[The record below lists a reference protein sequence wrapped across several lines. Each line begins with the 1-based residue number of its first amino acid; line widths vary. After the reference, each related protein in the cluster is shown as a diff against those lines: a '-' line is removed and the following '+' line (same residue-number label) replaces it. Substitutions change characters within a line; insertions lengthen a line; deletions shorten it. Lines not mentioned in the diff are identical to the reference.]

1 MKTGRE
7 MGPGT
12 MNKFAIATTSTF
24 ALALAG
30 IGIALSGGINTDHDL
45 RRVDCQAITMFTPA
59 RNKPA
64 EELCANYG
72 GVALKDAEPSKQG
85 LVILVRNQPMG
96 GFDGEH
102 TVR

>member
-1 MKTGRE
+1 
-7 MGPGT
+7 
-12 MNKFAIATTSTF
+12 MNKIAVAATSTF

-30 IGIALSGGINTDHDL
+30 IGMTLSGGINTDRDL

-59 RNKPA
+59 QNKPA

-72 GVALKDAEPSKQG
+72 GVAQKDAQPSKQG

-96 GFDGEH
+96 GFDGEK
-102 TVR
+102 TLR

>member
-12 MNKFAIATTSTF
+12 MNKFAIATTSAF

-30 IGIALSGGINTDHDL
+30 FGIVVSGGPGTDSEL

-59 RNKPA
+59 QRKSA

-72 GVALKDAEPSKQG
+72 GVAETGAEPSKSG

-96 GFDGEH
+96 GFLGEK

>member
-1 MKTGRE
+1 
-7 MGPGT
+7 
-12 MNKFAIATTSTF
+12 MNKIAVAAPSTF
-24 ALALAG
+24 VLALVGAG
-30 IGIALSGGINTDHDL
+30 IVVSGGVKTDGEL
-45 RRVDCQAITMFTPA
+45 RRVDCQALTMFTPA
-59 RNKPA
+59 KAKSA

-72 GVALKDAEPSKQG
+72 GVALKDAEPSKEG

>member
-1 MKTGRE
+1 
-7 MGPGT
+7 

-24 ALALAG
+24 VIALAG
-30 IGIALSGGINTDHDL
+30 LGIVLSDSPATDSEL

-59 RNKPA
+59 QNKSA
-64 EELCANYG
+64 EDLCANYG
-72 GVALKDAEPSKQG
+72 GVAETGTKPSKSG

-96 GFDGEH
+96 GFAGEN

>member
-1 MKTGRE
+1 
-7 MGPGT
+7 
-12 MNKFAIATTSTF
+12 MNKIAVTATTTF

-30 IGIALSGGINTDHDL
+30 IGFAVSGGSNSGGEL

-59 RNKPA
+59 RAKSA

-72 GVALKDAEPSKQG
+72 GVAAQDAEPSKAG

-96 GFDGEH
+96 GFHGEK

>member
-1 MKTGRE
+1 MK
-7 MGPGT
+7 
-12 MNKFAIATTSTF
+12 KIAVAATTTF

-30 IGIALSGGINTDHDL
+30 VSLALSGGVKTDTEL

-59 RNKPA
+59 QKKSA

-72 GVALKDAEPSKQG
+72 GVAAKNAGPSDEG

-96 GFDGEH
+96 GFAGEKSLH
-102 TVR
+102 

>member
-1 MKTGRE
+1 MKKITV
-7 MGPGT
+7 
-12 MNKFAIATTSTF
+12 AATTTF

-30 IGIALSGGINTDHDL
+30 VSLALSGGVNTDSEL

-59 RNKPA
+59 QKKSA

-72 GVALKDAEPSKQG
+72 GVAEQDASPSEQG

-96 GFDGEH
+96 GFAGEK
-102 TVR
+102 TLR

>member
-1 MKTGRE
+1 
-7 MGPGT
+7 MGPGI
-12 MNKFAIATTSTF
+12 MNKFAFATTTTF

-30 IGIALSGGINTDHDL
+30 LGFSLSGGSITDSEL

-59 RNKPA
+59 QNKSA

-72 GVALKDAEPSKQG
+72 GVALNDAEPSKQG

-96 GFDGEH
+96 GFHGEK

>member
-1 MKTGRE
+1 
-7 MGPGT
+7 

-24 ALALAG
+24 VIALAG
-30 IGIALSGGINTDHDL
+30 FGLVLSDSPSTDREL

-59 RNKPA
+59 QNKSP
-64 EELCANYG
+64 EDLCANYG
-72 GVALKDAEPSKQG
+72 GVAETGTEPSKSG

-96 GFDGEH
+96 GFAGGN

>member
-1 MKTGRE
+1 
-7 MGPGT
+7 
-12 MNKFAIATTSTF
+12 MNKIAVAATSTF
-24 ALALAG
+24 VLALVGAG
-30 IGIALSGGINTDHDL
+30 IVVSGGVKTDGEL
-45 RRVDCQAITMFTPA
+45 RRVDCQALTMFTPA
-59 RNKPA
+59 KAKSA

-72 GVALKDAEPSKQG
+72 GVALKDAEPSKEG

>member
-1 MKTGRE
+1 
-7 MGPGT
+7 
-12 MNKFAIATTSTF
+12 MNKIAVAATSTF
-24 ALALAG
+24 VLALVGAG
-30 IGIALSGGINTDHDL
+30 LAVSGGVTTDSEL

-59 RNKPA
+59 KTKSA

-72 GVALKDAEPSKQG
+72 GVAHKDSIPSKEG

-96 GFDGEH
+96 GFNGEN

>member
-1 MKTGRE
+1 

-12 MNKFAIATTSTF
+12 MNKFAVATTSTF

-30 IGIALSGGINTDHDL
+30 LGFVISGNPSSDREL
-45 RRVDCQAITMFTPA
+45 RRVECQAITMFTPTQS
-59 RNKPA
+59 KSA

-72 GVALKDAEPSKQG
+72 GVAELGSEPSKAG

-96 GFDGEH
+96 GFAGGN